1 MSEPG
6 RSSILKNAM
15 RGRRTL
21 VLALVAALAAPATS
35 VAELKAVEDWSQHAV
50 GSKGVPSGW
59 KPYETLGGRPA
70 YDFSIVDDEGRRAL
84 DLKSRDEHSTITKE
98 IHVSLRATPVLE
110 WSWKVVQH
118 PAGADIRK
126 RETSDLTGHV
136 FVVWPRFPGLL
147 RTRLIGYAW
156 DANLPAGSMER
167 SRKAGNVI
175 FVIVRSGTQELGRW
189 VTERRNVYED
199 YRKAFGEDPE
209 DPRAVAISI
218 DTNDTH
224 STAEALVGR
233 IVFTSGATGAALR
246 RSLLASQFFTSGTY
260 ELDARLPRS

>member
-1 MSEPG
+1 MKSP
-6 RSSILKNAM
+6 R
-15 RGRRTL
+15 RGRG
-21 VLALVAALAAPATS
+21 ALVVALAAALLMPSTS
-35 VAELKAVEDWSQHAV
+35 VAELNAVEDWSQHAV

-59 KPYETLGGRPA
+59 RPYETFGGRPA
-70 YDFSIVDDEGRRAL
+70 YDFSVVNDEGRRAL
-84 DLKSRDEHSTITKE
+84 HLKSRDEHSTIAKE
-98 IHVSLRATPVLE
+98 IRVSLRATPVLE

-136 FVVWPRFPGLL
+136 FVVWPRFPGPL

-156 DANLPAGSMER
+156 DASLPAGSMER
-167 SRKAGNVI
+167 SRKAGNVM

-199 YRKAFGEDPE
+199 YRRAFGEDPE

-233 IVFTSGATGAALR
+233 IAFTSGATGAALR
-246 RSLLASQFFTSGTY
+246 RYLFASQFFT
-260 ELDARLPRS
+260 PCI